1 MPTNTKIHA
10 KDWYKDYL
18 DMRTAYPYE
27 DITYGLKKD
36 LDTVFK
42 EDVETWFRLP
52 EYKTPEPLA
61 YAIES
66 NTCDVIKDRFA
77 RKFNRSWIHD
87 LEDDLKRHHKI

>member
-1 MPTNTKIHA
+1 MPTATKM
-10 KDWYKDYL
+10 KDWYKKYL
-18 DMRTAYPYE
+18 NMRIVYPYI
-27 DITYGLKKD
+27 DMTHGLKKD

-66 NTCDVIKDRFA
+66 SMWDSIKDRFA

-87 LEDDLKRHHKI
+87 LEDDLKRIHKI